1 MKANEGQQLSQ
12 ILSSVLPV
20 TEILRSTGHGSCEG
34 SASYL
39 ALAVHCVLINEGF
52 EVHTETS
59 HASEYLSLKEN
70 LYTLP
75 SDWKPTSRPCET
87 EGYEGQWIFRYRY
100 GTELY
105 VVSCS
110 IHLSGKL
117 FIHAFQVGN
126 PDNLQVL
133 GLNPK
138 RYVFDSGIGA
148 VYSWD
153 DVLFNLELLYDMCME
168 YICRPLLALSES
180 PKLSSVRTEHFKTAL
195 PAVIARESSTKL
207 TKQEGRAPLSPEPVE
222 SVDQGLRIV
231 NSEFE
236 ILVRTPA
243 SILIPALLATTAVAS
258 TAVLWAW

>member
-87 EGYEGQWIFRYRY
+87 EVNLDVVHFSFDCAAGCGLNISG
-100 GTELY
+100 GTE
-105 VVSCS
+105 
-110 IHLSGKL
+110 H
-117 FIHAFQVGN
+117 
-126 PDNLQVL
+126 
-133 GLNPK
+133 
-138 RYVFDSGIGA
+138 R
-148 VYSWD
+148 
-153 DVLFNLELLYDMCME
+153 
-168 YICRPLLALSES
+168 
-180 PKLSSVRTEHFKTAL
+180 SVM
-195 PAVIARESSTKL
+195 V
-207 TKQEGRAPLSPEPVE
+207 
-222 SVDQGLRIV
+222 
-231 NSEFE
+231 
-236 ILVRTPA
+236 
-243 SILIPALLATTAVAS
+243 
-258 TAVLWAW
+258 